1 VHRHEVGSPQP
12 QGSSLLPELCCLE
25 PSSLNRPHPPHS
37 WAHRIFTAWRL
48 IRDAFAVRERRGDPR
63 VVPGFRYPFCPGIP
77 SSPTP
82 GSSIIVSSSAAMSTR
97 PSPRVDRLG
106 TPKTPAIRFTRAM
119 TFVASWFT
127 HLLRSASLLAPCTD
141 LTGYPASGA
150 FTSRLPAGWSPFP
163 LQDITTTA
171 TGLLCW
177 RDSHPLEWQLASLHL
192 LLHRD
197 GLAPSTPC
205 RSPGA
210 LRFAPMNGHR
220 RLGRSCQ
227 FRATSG
233 LMYRSKMFVLRGAFN
248 AAVDF
253 AAQRRSAAAPP
264 IARKG
269 SLAKS
274 FELLK
279 EASGNAA

>member
-1 VHRHEVGSPQP
+1 MHRHEVGSPQP

-25 PSSLNRPHPPHS
+25 PSSLNRPHPSHS

-48 IRDAFAVRERRGDPR
+48 IPDAFAVRERRGDPR

-82 GSSIIVSSSAAMSTR
+82 GSSISVSSSAAMSTR
-97 PSPRVDRLG
+97 PLPRVDRLG
-106 TPKTPAIRFTRAM
+106 TPAIRFTRAM

-141 LTGYPASGA
+141 LTGCPASGA
-150 FTSRLPAGWSPFP
+150 FTSVLPAGWSPFP

-210 LRFAPMNGHR
+210 LRFTPDSRTSAVRRQFAKCQNRKAAYEEPGPAGGSTARNSMPCRLIVGHIPKW
-220 RLGRSCQ
+220 LPPN
-227 FRATSG
+227 T
-233 LMYRSKMFVLRGAFN
+233 LT
-248 AAVDF
+248 
-253 AAQRRSAAAPP
+253 RRSSSSLGMSRGMSQ
-264 IARKG
+264 IAR
-269 SLAKS
+269 
-274 FELLK
+274 
-279 EASGNAA
+279 

>member
-1 VHRHEVGSPQP
+1 MKWDHHNPKG
-12 QGSSLLPELCCLE
+12 LPELCCLE

-48 IRDAFAVRERRGDPR
+48 IRDAFAVRERLGDPR

-150 FTSRLPAGWSPFP
+150 FTSGLSAGWSPFP

-177 RDSHPLEWQLASLHL
+177 RDSHPQE
-192 LLHRD
+192 
-197 GLAPSTPC
+197 
-205 RSPGA
+205 
-210 LRFAPMNGHR
+210 
-220 RLGRSCQ
+220 
-227 FRATSG
+227 
-233 LMYRSKMFVLRGAFN
+233 
-248 AAVDF
+248 
-253 AAQRRSAAAPP
+253 
-264 IARKG
+264 
-269 SLAKS
+269 
-274 FELLK
+274 
-279 EASGNAA
+279 